1 MFLEVK
7 VSNSTGRSSKSE
19 VRTSVICVINNVT
32 YDFISS
38 KTLENLALTES
49 IIDFFSQY
57 LTYHKY
63 ETEWKD
69 IRYGNKIPVP
79 LVRRPYGNEL
89 VTSNHNYNHDFTS
102 VHHQKTQ
109 FELKLNSKEIKVP
122 FSFHFWS
129 SLFLIFSKQEESWR
143 WIYGDRTR
151 RWFNATI
158 LRSEKDFFKINLSF
172 IAFFKKQISRV

>member
-57 LTYHKY
+57 LAYHKY
-63 ETEWKD
+63 ETE
-69 IRYGNKIPVP
+69 
-79 LVRRPYGNEL
+79 
-89 VTSNHNYNHDFTS
+89 
-102 VHHQKTQ
+102 
-109 FELKLNSKEIKVP
+109 
-122 FSFHFWS
+122 
-129 SLFLIFSKQEESWR
+129 
-143 WIYGDRTR
+143 
-151 RWFNATI
+151 
-158 LRSEKDFFKINLSF
+158 
-172 IAFFKKQISRV
+172 